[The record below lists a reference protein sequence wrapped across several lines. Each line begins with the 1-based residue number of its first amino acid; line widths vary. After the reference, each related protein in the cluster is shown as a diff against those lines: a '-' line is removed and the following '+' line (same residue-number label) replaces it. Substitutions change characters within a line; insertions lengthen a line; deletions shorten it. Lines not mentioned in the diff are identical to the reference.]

1 MNEWQERRELEV
13 RRYRE
18 KRKEQDA
25 RWEATVRSN
34 LDALRGNRAPPGL
47 LEGLARQYLGTLD
60 EYAIG
65 PRRGWRLQAPDLR
78 SAAMEGLRGTPW
90 RDDVPDERELFRLHR
105 EGRRHLIGLP
115 YLAGLEAVERED
127 PGRLDS
133 MSEARQRRALAFYY
147 LEATGRLE
155 TPEWYRRLVATKP
168 ELTAAVMV
176 RWAKGT
182 FRRDRPTVVH
192 LDALL
197 RHADYSEVARRA
209 VLPLLTAFPVRKK
222 ADWHPVLDLL
232 LWAAVARADRKEFLD
247 VVARKLGAKS
257 MTVAQCAHW
266 VAAGL
271 AAAPSQYHD
280 RFEEMTRDEEILREA
295 AGFLCSNL
303 LTPFPRER
311 CEVATLRLLITR
323 LGGMFPP
330 NDPGADEDDDRAMAR
345 IWGLPDYA
353 AGFTERCLRELSSR
367 PAPEAGEALRALG
380 EEVSLG
386 RWKRKIQE
394 AQRQQRIVRRD
405 AEYQVPT
412 VADIVNTLRDTAPT
426 SAGGLL
432 DLTLDHLYDLNEEI
446 RWNDNDIWRYFWNED
461 RDGKPAG
468 AKPENSCRDAL
479 ADLLRHRLDDR
490 IQIHSEKGH
499 AGGFR
504 SDLRLTVPG
513 SPNTVPIEIKFDKS
527 GDLWKAVGEQLIRK
541 YLAPGDRGIYL
552 VLWLGGEGMPS
563 PPTGSR
569 PTTPEVLQER
579 LRESLTTE
587 QRDRVA
593 VRVLDVRS
601 PKQRFAAGDESGRSG
616 SEKQR

>member
-1 MNEWQERRELEV
+1 MNEWQERRELEA

-25 RWEATVRSN
+25 QWEATVRSN

-47 LEGLARQYLGTLD
+47 LEGLAWQYLGTLD

-65 PRRGWRLQAPDLR
+65 PRRGWRIQAPDLR

-90 RDDVPDERELFRLHR
+90 RDDVPDERELFRLQR
-105 EGRRHLIGLP
+105 EGRRHLLGLP
-115 YLAGLEAVERED
+115 FLAGLDAVERED
-127 PGRLDS
+127 PRRLDS
-133 MSEARQRRALAFYY
+133 MGEARQRRALAFYY

-168 ELTAAVMV
+168 ELTAAVLV

-197 RHADYSEVARRA
+197 RHAEYSEVARRA

-247 VVARKLGAKS
+247 IVARKLGAKS

-303 LTPFPRER
+303 PTPFPRER
-311 CEVATLRLLITR
+311 CEVATLRLLVTR

-330 NDPGADEDDDRAMAR
+330 NDPGADEDDDRAMAH

-367 PAPEAGEALRALG
+367 PAPAAGEALRALG
-380 EEVSLG
+380 DDASLG
-386 RWKRKIQE
+386 RWKRKIHE
-394 AQRQQRIVRRD
+394 ALRQQRIVRRD
-405 AEYQVPT
+405 AEYQTPT
-412 VADIVNTLRDTAPT
+412 VAEIVNTLRSTAPT
-426 SAGGLL
+426 SAGSLA
-432 DLTLDHLYDLNEEI
+432 DLVLDHLDDLNEEI
-446 RWNDNDIWRYFWNED
+446 RWNGSNIWRNFWNED
-461 RDGKPAG
+461 GHGKPDG
-468 AKPENSCRDAL
+468 VKSENSCRDAL
-479 ADLLRHRLDDR
+479 AGLLRHRLDDR
-490 IQIHSEKGH
+490 VQVRSEERH
-499 AGGFR
+499 AGDLR
-504 SDLRLTVPG
+504 SDLRLTAPG
-513 SPNTVPIEIKFDKS
+513 SRGAVSIEIKFEKS
-527 GDLWKAVGEQLIRK
+527 RDLWEAIRDQLIRK
-541 YLAPGDRGIYL
+541 YLPPGDHGIYL
-552 VLWLGGEGMPS
+552 VLWSCGEKVRSS
-563 PPTGSR
+563 PTSSR
-569 PTTPEVLQER
+569 PTTPEALRER
-579 LRESLTTE
+579 LRESLTPE
-587 QRDRVA
+587 ERDLVA

-601 PKQRFAAGDESGRSG
+601 PQQRFAAEEKSERSRSG
-616 SEKQR
+616 SRR